1 MFILRISMIIN
12 SGNNKFRKRIKTG
25 YVDKTGLIAY
35 LNKKIGTDDAFYC
48 VTRPRRFGK
57 TIAASALCAYL
68 CKDCD
73 SKDLFDGLE
82 ISHSPS
88 YLKHLNK
95 YDVIFLDMQDFESEI
110 GDGNSYI
117 ANLNASMVQ
126 ELKQA
131 YPKAF
136 VKLEERN
143 EESID
148 FPKAVRL
155 VHQEYGIEFVFILDE
170 WDYVF
175 RTFPNNENLHNSY
188 LSILR
193 QLFKETSGEECVA
206 LAYMTGILPIKRL
219 KGQTALNNFK
229 DISMLNTF
237 GLGKYTGFTETDVK
251 EICKNNDLDYE
262 KVKLWYGGYNLDGIE
277 LYNPYSIEY
286 LTESKVFKGYWSKTA
301 STEVVEECIAY
312 NLNGIKNAFA
322 DLIEVVSISN
332 VNVDDFNND
341 FCPSSSRDAVLVYLV
356 HLGYLSFDK
365 KDNSVRIPNLEVK
378 NEIKSALLKSRNPK
392 VLGIIKKSQDFVDH
406 ILNLESES
414 VAEEVEE
421 IHQEYCSTIRY
432 NSEQSLQSVLQVA
445 LLSSIEYYDKVKLEE
460 PTGKGFADM
469 VLFPQNGYQ
478 NDYPVVVIELKWNKD
493 AKTAIDQIKERN
505 YFNSFKDKSFGGLLV
520 GINYNPKTKVH
531 DCIIESID
539 FEK

>member
-1 MFILRISMIIN
+1 
-12 SGNNKFRKRIKTG
+12 
-25 YVDKTGLIAY
+25 
-35 LNKKIGTDDAFYC
+35 
-48 VTRPRRFGK
+48 
-57 TIAASALCAYL
+57 
-68 CKDCD
+68 
-73 SKDLFDGLE
+73 
-82 ISHSPS
+82 
-88 YLKHLNK
+88 
-95 YDVIFLDMQDFESEI
+95 
-110 GDGNSYI
+110 
-117 ANLNASMVQ
+117 
-126 ELKQA
+126 
-131 YPKAF
+131 
-136 VKLEERN
+136 
-143 EESID
+143 
-148 FPKAVRL
+148 
-155 VHQEYGIEFVFILDE
+155 
-170 WDYVF
+170 
-175 RTFPNNENLHNSY
+175 
-188 LSILR
+188 
-193 QLFKETSGEECVA
+193 
-206 LAYMTGILPIKRL
+206 
-219 KGQTALNNFK
+219 
-229 DISMLNTF
+229 
-237 GLGKYTGFTETDVK
+237 
-251 EICKNNDLDYE
+251 
-262 KVKLWYGGYNLDGIE
+262 
-277 LYNPYSIEY
+277 
-286 LTESKVFKGYWSKTA
+286 
-301 STEVVEECIAY
+301 
-312 NLNGIKNAFA
+312 
-322 DLIEVVSISN
+322 
-332 VNVDDFNND
+332 
-341 FCPSSSRDAVLVYLV
+341 VYLV

-505 YFNSFKDKSFGGLLV
+505 YLNSFKDKSFGGLLV